1 VAARGRCDVARMELA
16 RGETAFTLY
25 RHVGLGPSSGQPHR
39 PQGAAIDGSE
49 EGRRGEARDAAGG
62 GSTQSRSA
70 SSRRGWSVV
79 WSRSMRCC
87 REHEG
92 TSGERRAKR
101 AGLESG
107 SEARG
112 AEAGLERGAEMRGE
126 EEGAGMRRVGG
137 RPE

>member
-1 VAARGRCDVARMELA
+1 
-16 RGETAFTLY
+16 
-25 RHVGLGPSSGQPHR
+25 
-39 PQGAAIDGSE
+39 
-49 EGRRGEARDAAGG
+49 
-62 GSTQSRSA
+62 
-70 SSRRGWSVV
+70 
-79 WSRSMRCC
+79 MRCC

-126 EEGAGMRRVGG
+126 EEGAGRRRVGG
-137 RPE
+137 GQNEHHFYIIDLGFVEALVF